1 VGSLHDLDSEIEVLE
16 ITVKIVNDSGLKE
29 LLSDKYTS
37 RGISCII
44 QAQEQLEKSNKES
57 KDYDIA
63 KSEIKKGIK
72 DLVHISNPCQ
82 YRTIIFDYWTFY

>member
-1 VGSLHDLDSEIEVLE
+1 MGSLHDLDSEIEVLE

-72 DLVHISNPCQ
+72 DLENALKINPSNQ
-82 YRTIIFDYWTFY
+82 HARENL